1 MSFLRHTLGV
11 VYHRGHLSVP
21 LPMTVLQDLEFF
33 LSLLPRLTLCLV
45 FSQNIR
51 GTCLLSYPGSGHCP
65 PGMRPSCL
73 RAAKEAFEI
82 GLPPSAGTSGGWE
95 AGTAQFPQSCFWP
108 RCGAPRAPRAHG
120 PVREAG
126 RPALQRGHGED
137 VRLQHSCGNQDRAA
151 LAGTC
156 VLSPR
161 RRITSRSRCRG
172 RVLRAS
178 RLPVWPGQTHAAR
191 ARGFPESPGGP
202 CAAPHSGDRVFGN
215 TCENKS
221 EQRDTD
227 PGSASLC

>member
-21 LPMTVLQDLEFF
+21 LPMTVLQDLEVF
-33 LSLLPRLTLCLV
+33 LSLLLRLTLCLV

-95 AGTAQFPQSCFWP
+95 AGTEQFPQSCFWP

-120 PVREAG
+120 PVREARRLCSAAMGKMYAFSTPAGTRTEPLPWELMCIVTRAKDHLQVQMQRTGPTCQQASSVAWTNPRCSGTRISRESG
-126 RPALQRGHGED
+126 RPVCSTTLRG
-137 VRLQHSCGNQDRAA
+137 
-151 LAGTC
+151 
-156 VLSPR
+156 P
-161 RRITSRSRCRG
+161 
-172 RVLRAS
+172 
-178 RLPVWPGQTHAAR
+178 
-191 ARGFPESPGGP
+191 
-202 CAAPHSGDRVFGN
+202 
-215 TCENKS
+215 
-221 EQRDTD
+221 
-227 PGSASLC
+227 SAQKHL